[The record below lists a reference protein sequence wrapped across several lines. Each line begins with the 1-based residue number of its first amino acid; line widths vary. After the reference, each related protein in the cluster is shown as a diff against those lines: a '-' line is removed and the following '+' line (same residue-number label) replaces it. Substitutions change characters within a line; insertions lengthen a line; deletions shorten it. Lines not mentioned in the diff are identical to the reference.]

1 MVQPTLQ
8 IASNLSI
15 GSSKRRILESLAFI
29 VWKCEGWM
37 KLSSIVEKLGK
48 GCMRALSFLSL
59 GETMFPSTCQTSL
72 SFKCKGQ

>member
-15 GSSKRRILESLAFI
+15 GSLKRSLLESSVFV
-29 VWKCEGWM
+29 VWKSEGWM
-37 KLSSIVEKLGK
+37 KLSSIVEKRGK

-59 GETMFPSTCQTSL
+59 EV
-72 SFKCKGQ
+72 KV

>member
-8 IASNLSI
+8 IVASNLSI
-15 GSSKRRILESLAFI
+15 GSLKRSLLESSAFV

-37 KLSSIVEKLGK
+37 KLSSIVEKRGK

-59 GETMFPSTCQTSL
+59 GV
-72 SFKCKGQ
+72 KG